1 DVLRDFVSRMDAE
14 YFERFDQDK
23 SLKKEAVKDME
34 ANFRKLALGRIDA
47 VLIPEDQGEALIAD
61 LHLEGRLEKAPYRV
75 PDHDAQRSI
84 AVSRKSVTPQRL
96 EVLERAMRDMARDG
110 TLAALYKRY
119 YYDAYHIPATNV
131 QIK

>member
-1 DVLRDFVSRMDAE
+1 MDAE